1 MTTGTRWDTIYDSLT
16 PAQQKVVLA
25 MCHLEDE
32 NDGWSVPI
40 RLIANRCRLSLSTVY
55 RHLENV
61 TAAGAAQKS
70 PFDGGGY
77 RTARHYTP
85 REVRVS

>member
-1 MTTGTRWDTIYDSLT
+1 MTTTPWDEIYARLS
-16 PAQQKVVLA
+16 PAQQKVVVA

-55 RHLENV
+55 RHLELL
-61 TAAGAAQKS
+61 TAAGAVQKA